1 MFLLVPAHP
10 GSPGPTAIKRLCVCV
25 CVCVRACVF
34 ISRYCYV
41 FRALFDYDP
50 THDAGLPGRGLDFK
64 FGHIL
69 NVVGDDDA
77 DWWHAV
83 RVVPDDGG
91 SGVVPSKR
99 RSDTADYCSQLSNF
113 IFFCNGLVW
122 ACAAKRR

>member
-1 MFLLVPAHP
+1 MISVYRVSRRNWSVEVQKAVKFECKFVVLVR
-10 GSPGPTAIKRLCVCV
+10 TC
-25 CVCVRACVF
+25 
-34 ISRYCYV
+34 V

-50 THDAGLPGRGLDFK
+50 SCDAGLPGRGLEFK

-83 RVVPDDGG
+83 RVIPDDGG

-99 RSDTADYCSQLSNF
+99 R
-113 IFFCNGLVW
+113 
-122 ACAAKRR
+122 

>member
-1 MFLLVPAHP
+1 MFRV
-10 GSPGPTAIKRLCVCV
+10 
-25 CVCVRACVF
+25 
-34 ISRYCYV
+34 
-41 FRALFDYDP
+41 LFDYDP
-50 THDAGLPGRGLDFK
+50 MCDAGLPGRGLDFR

-99 RSDTADYCSQLSNF
+99 RLLLDDCFFSRCVCLVRMLIILSELILVHVKLCSDSKVCFSLVFHVLLF
-113 IFFCNGLVW
+113 IFFCIFIVCYPPFN
-122 ACAAKRR
+122 

>member
-1 MFLLVPAHP
+1 METFVCLFGMNFLTLIFHSVTQPVGVRLLQVGVLLILLV
-10 GSPGPTAIKRLCVCV
+10 
-25 CVCVRACVF
+25 
-34 ISRYCYV
+34 
-41 FRALFDYDP
+41 FRTLFDYDP
-50 THDAGLPGRGLDFK
+50 TCDAGLPGRGLDFR

-99 RSDTADYCSQLSNF
+99 RLLLDDCF
-113 IFFCNGLVW
+113 CIFSLLN
-122 ACAAKRR
+122 A

>member
-1 MFLLVPAHP
+1 VHTVTDALHQLSTPLL
-10 GSPGPTAIKRLCVCV
+10 TFTLDLEFDCC
-25 CVCVRACVF
+25 CD
-34 ISRYCYV
+34 V
-41 FRALFDYDP
+41 FRTLFDYDP
-50 THDAGLPGRGLDFK
+50 TCDAGLPGRGLDFK

-99 RSDTADYCSQLSNF
+99 R
-113 IFFCNGLVW
+113 
-122 ACAAKRR
+122 

>member
-1 MFLLVPAHP
+1 MFCRTYLGPVLNFADVGLTCRKAQIPFCLMTSDVLSLL
-10 GSPGPTAIKRLCVCV
+10 
-25 CVCVRACVF
+25 
-34 ISRYCYV
+34 
-41 FRALFDYDP
+41 FRTLFDYDP
-50 THDAGLPGRGLDFK
+50 SCDAGLPGRGLDFR

-99 RSDTADYCSQLSNF
+99 R
-113 IFFCNGLVW
+113 
-122 ACAAKRR
+122 